1 MNRNIYFILLIAIFL
16 SGCDRK
22 PDPEI
27 IGLRT
32 ETAFEAQMDNSDESG
47 NSAQQM
53 QPEMTASDIEE
64 TAVSLAVF
72 VCGAVARP
80 GVYYFPEGSRVCDAV
95 EAAGGFAGIADR
107 EWLNLAETLRD
118 GQKLKILTL
127 EEAQIQRNAGTVQE
141 PGMDDGEL
149 SAAKEDAAS
158 GGRVNLN
165 TATREELMTLPGI
178 GEAKAEAVIRYR
190 EEHGT
195 FQTVEEIMQIS
206 GIKDAIYMKIKDR
219 LTV

>member
-1 MNRNIYFILLIAIFL
+1 MNRNIYFIMLIVIFL
-16 SGCDRK
+16 SGCGRK

-53 QPEMTASDIEE
+53 QPEGTAEDIEE

-72 VCGAVARP
+72 VCGAVESP
-80 GVYYFPEGSRVCDAV
+80 GVYYFPEGARVCDAV
-95 EAAGGFAGIADR
+95 ESAGGFKENADQ
-107 EWLNLAETLRD
+107 EWLNQAETLRD

>member
-1 MNRNIYFILLIAIFL
+1 MNRNIYFIMLIVIFL
-16 SGCDRK
+16 SGCGRK

-64 TAVSLAVF
+64 TTVSLAVF

-95 EAAGGFAGIADR
+95 EAAGGFTGIADR

-141 PGMDDGEL
+141 PGVDDGEF
-149 SAAKEDAAS
+149 STTQADTAS
-158 GGRVNLN
+158 DGRVNLN

-190 EEHGT
+190 EEHGA
-195 FQTVEEIMQIS
+195 FQTVEEIMQIN
-206 GIKDAIYMKIKDR
+206 GIKEAIFLKIKDR

>member
-1 MNRNIYFILLIAIFL
+1 MV
-16 SGCDRK
+16 G
-22 PDPEI
+22 
-27 IGLRT
+27 
-32 ETAFEAQMDNSDESG
+32 
-47 NSAQQM
+47 
-53 QPEMTASDIEE
+53 
-64 TAVSLAVF
+64 V
-72 VCGAVARP
+72 GA
-80 GVYYFPEGSRVCDAV
+80 DAV

>member
-1 MNRNIYFILLIAIFL
+1 MELNKKRIDRILMTVVGNILY
-16 SGCDRK
+16 
-22 PDPEI
+22 
-27 IGLRT
+27 
-32 ETAFEAQMDNSDESG
+32 
-47 NSAQQM
+47 
-53 QPEMTASDIEE
+53 
-64 TAVSLAVF
+64 
-72 VCGAVARP
+72 
-80 GVYYFPEGSRVCDAV
+80 
-95 EAAGGFAGIADR
+95 AAGVNLMINPIHLYSGGFTGIADR

>member
-1 MNRNIYFILLIAIFL
+1 MSRNKYFILLIAILL
-16 SGCDRK
+16 SGCSRK
-22 PDPEI
+22 PDLDI

-32 ETAFEAQMDNSDESG
+32 ETALETQTDNSDKSG
-47 NSAQQM
+47 NSPQQM
-53 QPEMTASDIEE
+53 QPEGTAEDIEE

-72 VCGAVARP
+72 VCGAVESP
-80 GVYYFPEGSRVCDAV
+80 GVYYFPEGARVCDAV
-95 EAAGGFAGIADR
+95 ESAGGFKENADQ
-107 EWLNLAETLRD
+107 EWLNQAETLRD

-141 PGMDDGEL
+141 PGVDDGEH
-149 SAAKEDAAS
+149 SAAARDTAS
-158 GGRVNLN
+158 DGRVNLN

-178 GEAKAEAVIRYR
+178 GETKAEAVIRYR

-206 GIKDAIYMKIKDR
+206 GIKDALFLKIKDR

>member
-1 MNRNIYFILLIAIFL
+1 
-16 SGCDRK
+16 
-22 PDPEI
+22 
-27 IGLRT
+27 
-32 ETAFEAQMDNSDESG
+32 
-47 NSAQQM
+47 
-53 QPEMTASDIEE
+53 
-64 TAVSLAVF
+64 
-72 VCGAVARP
+72 
-80 GVYYFPEGSRVCDAV
+80 
-95 EAAGGFAGIADR
+95 
-107 EWLNLAETLRD
+107 
-118 GQKLKILTL
+118 
-127 EEAQIQRNAGTVQE
+127 
-141 PGMDDGEL
+141 MDDGEL